1 MSHSWKVAF
10 REFLDA
16 MPVPAYLFDPETK
29 HFVAANPAF
38 CELVGYPEPELILLR
53 WPLIMADERQ
63 TVRADEE
70 ILGRK
75 EDIFRTNDFAFRR
88 KNGSRVSANILYRVM
103 RVSVRNGPTRQAY
116 FAAVVS
122 VEETPTRLSAS
133 MHSAS
138 A

>member
-1 MSHSWKVAF
+1 
-10 REFLDA
+10 
-16 MPVPAYLFDPETK
+16 
-29 HFVAANPAF
+29 
-38 CELVGYPEPELILLR
+38 
-53 WPLIMADERQ
+53 MADERQ